1 MPSQTPDPTGPSP
14 EPSDTPT
21 DPTAPVTPDPVP
33 VTAPRSSPAVPPD
46 ATRRRKAAAFL
57 VLALGLGTAA
67 FALSLGGE
75 ESDRDR
81 SGARSAPSAPA
92 AAGSVEPVEP
102 DPRNTEL
109 LGLARRD
116 ADDRLAIGRVDAP
129 VVMIEYSDF
138 QCPFCREFARGTEP
152 GLISRYVDKGLL
164 RIEWRNFPLFG
175 EESERAARAAW
186 AAGQQGKFWEFHDT
200 AFGEER
206 PRNQGAY
213 GRGKVIAMAK
223 EAGVPDAARFARD
236 LDSPGAKRAVE
247 RDKEEGY
254 ALGVSSTPAFLV
266 NDIPVLGAQPA
277 ESFEQAVEKALD
289 AARAAAGPTPSGA
302 TTERESTGR

>member
-1 MPSQTPDPTGPSP
+1 M
-14 EPSDTPT
+14 
-21 DPTAPVTPDPVP
+21 
-33 VTAPRSSPAVPPD
+33 
-46 ATRRRKAAAFL
+46 
-57 VLALGLGTAA
+57 ALGLGTAA

-81 SGARSAPSAPA
+81 TGARSAPSAPA
-92 AAGSVEPVEP
+92 AAGSAEPVEP

-109 LGLARRD
+109 LRLARRD
-116 ADDRLAIGRVDAP
+116 ADDRLAIGLVDAP

-138 QCPFCREFARGTEP
+138 QCPFCREFARSTEP
-152 GLISRYVDKGLL
+152 GLIRRYVDKGLL

-213 GRGKVIAMAK
+213 ARDKVIAMAK
-223 EAGVPDAARFARD
+223 EAGVPDAARFTKD

-266 NDIPVLGAQPA
+266 DDIPVLGAQPA

-289 AARAAAGPTPSGA
+289 AARAAAGSTPSGA
-302 TTERESTGR
+302 ATERESTGR

>member
-1 MPSQTPDPTGPSP
+1 M
-14 EPSDTPT
+14 
-21 DPTAPVTPDPVP
+21 
-33 VTAPRSSPAVPPD
+33 
-46 ATRRRKAAAFL
+46 
-57 VLALGLGTAA
+57 LALGLGTAA

-81 SGARSAPSAPA
+81 TGARSAPSAPA

-102 DPRNTEL
+102 EPRNTEL

-186 AAGQQGKFWEFHDT
+186 AAGQQGRFWEFHDT

-213 GRGKVIAMAK
+213 ARDKVIAMAK
-223 EAGVPDAARFARD
+223 DAGVPDAARFARD

-277 ESFEQAVEKALD
+277 ESFDQAVEKALD

-302 TTERESTGR
+302 TTEREATGR